1 MQRVGRSFATKQL
14 LRKFD
19 NLNARVINIKAQDFE
34 KTAIPILQ
42 CNYSNGAH
50 KDVTQANKL
59 VRYGKWGDRDPYKDI
74 NGFTLPKFVSQGF
87 LQTPTYIRNYKRYAS
102 SDRPLPPPPPP
113 PPTKE
118 SVTPYL
124 IIGAA
129 GAAGLG
135 YYLWKNWT
143 EFLALLGICPED
155 KTDSPTSRKEKRADD
170 PISIK
175 CDKEPER
182 ECVVLNTP
190 TPDQPGDGPSAKRL
204 PPPKYP
210 DWKNCPAIPGYASYL
225 IIGAGTAA
233 NAAYRAIR
241 TNNPKAKV
249 LIISEECNLP
259 YMRPPLSK
267 ELWFNDSR
275 KLTEDLKF
283 KQWNGKERSIFY
295 EKDCFYT
302 SPKELPY
309 KSCGGVAVALGR
321 KVQKIDVENKVV
333 SLDNKWQINYDKL
346 LIATGGK
353 PRQHP
358 IIDNSDEEVKKRTT
372 VYRKIVDFQKLDCVT
387 SKGKSVAVIGGGFLG
402 SELAVALGNK
412 AKKSNAK
419 IYQIFP
425 EKGNM
430 GKVLPQYLSNWTTEK
445 VRNENVNIIPEST
458 LTKATMCK
466 NDKVAL
472 TLSNGQEI
480 QVDHIVVAI
489 GLEPDVSI
497 AECSGL
503 EVDPI
508 RGGFLVNAEMKA
520 REDIWVAGDAASF
533 YDIKLGRRRV
543 EHHDH
548 AVVSGRLA
556 GENMSGKSKP
566 YWHQSMFW
574 SDLGPEVGY
583 EAIGL
588 VDSSLPTTAVFA
600 KACKSD
606 SPRAVVEE
614 TNENLRSETE
624 ESVCIEKVKVDSE
637 TKPAPPNGT
646 EDFGKGVIFYTKDN
660 VVVGMVMW
668 NVFNKMSIA
677 RRILKEQRK
686 YDDLTEVAKLFDLH
700 ENN

>member
-1 MQRVGRSFATKQL
+1 MCPQEKKDAATSQAEKQ
-14 LRKFD
+14 
-19 NLNARVINIKAQDFE
+19 N
-34 KTAIPILQ
+34 
-42 CNYSNGAH
+42 S
-50 KDVTQANKL
+50 
-59 VRYGKWGDRDPYKDI
+59 
-74 NGFTLPKFVSQGF
+74 
-87 LQTPTYIRNYKRYAS
+87 
-102 SDRPLPPPPPP
+102 
-113 PPTKE
+113 
-118 SVTPYL
+118 
-124 IIGAA
+124 
-129 GAAGLG
+129 
-135 YYLWKNWT
+135 
-143 EFLALLGICPED
+143 
-155 KTDSPTSRKEKRADD
+155 D
-170 PISIK
+170 PIKIPCK
-175 CDKEPER
+175 KDKEPER
-182 ECVVLNTP
+182 ECVVLKTP
-190 TPDQPGDGPSAKRL
+190 TPAQPGDGPSGKRL

-210 DWKNCPAIPGYASYL
+210 DWANCPEIPGYASYL
-225 IIGAGTAA
+225 IIGGGTAA

-241 TNNPKAKV
+241 SNDPKAKV

-267 ELWFNDSR
+267 ELWFNDSH
-275 KLTEDLKF
+275 KPTEDLKF

-295 EKDCFYT
+295 EKDCYYT

-321 KVQKIDVENKVV
+321 KVEKVDVENKIV

-353 PRQHP
+353 PKQHP
-358 IIDNSDEEVKKRTT
+358 VIDNSDEEVRKRTT
-372 VYRKIVDFQKLDCVT
+372 VFRKIVDFQKLDCVT
-387 SKGKSVAVIGGGFLG
+387 SKGKSVAIIGGGFLG
-402 SELAVALGNK
+402 SELAVALGSK
-412 AKKSNAK
+412 AKKNNGK
-419 IYQIFP
+419 VYQIFP

-430 GKVLPQYLSNWTTEK
+430 GRVLPEYLSNWTMEK
-445 VRNENVNIIPEST
+445 VRNENVNVIPEAKLS
-458 LTKATMCK
+458 KAIMCK

-472 TLSNGQEI
+472 SLSSGKEV
-480 QVDHIVVAI
+480 QVDHIIVAI

-520 REDIWVAGDAASF
+520 RDDVWVAGDAASF

-556 GENMSGKSKP
+556 GENMSGKVKP

-606 SPRAVVEE
+606 SPKAVVEE
-614 TNENLRSETE
+614 TNESLRSETE
-624 ESVCIEKVKVDSE
+624 E
-637 TKPAPPNGT
+637 
-646 EDFGKGVIFYTKDN
+646 VIF
-660 VVVGMVMW
+660 
-668 NVFNKMSIA
+668 
-677 RRILKEQRK
+677 LKN
-686 YDDLTEVAKLFDLH
+686 LI
-700 ENN
+700 